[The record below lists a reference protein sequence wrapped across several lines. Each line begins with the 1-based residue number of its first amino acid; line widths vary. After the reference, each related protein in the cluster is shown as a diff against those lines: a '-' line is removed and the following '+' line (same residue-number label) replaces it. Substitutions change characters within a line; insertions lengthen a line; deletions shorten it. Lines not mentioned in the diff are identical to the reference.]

1 VTAPALALRANDE
14 PGLTG
19 FARGTD
25 ARVMVYPPGVYRA
38 ETDTELLAGVMRRG
52 DYARDRYVLDVGT
65 GGGALAVAAAQAG
78 ARSVTAVD
86 LSRRSVAAAWVNSR
100 LARARVHVRRGDLF
114 DPVAGRRFGLVVSNP
129 PYVPAAT
136 DALPRYR
143 KARCWDAGP
152 DGRALLD
159 RICAGVADVLTPDGA
174 VLLVHSA
181 VCDTECTLAALQRAG
196 LAARELARI
205 TVPFGPVMHS
215 RASLLEARGFVSR
228 GQRSEELVVVEGRR
242 DSWEPA

>member
-1 VTAPALALRANDE
+1 ML
-14 PGLTG
+14 
-19 FARGTD
+19 
-25 ARVMVYPPGVYRA
+25 YPPGVYRA
-38 ETDTELLAGVMRRG
+38 EGDTELLADVVRRSG
-52 DYARDRYVLDVGT
+52 AARDRDVLDIGT
-65 GGGALAVAAAQAG
+65 GSGALAVAAAKAG

-86 LSRRSVAAAWVNSR
+86 LSRRSVMTTWLNSR
-100 LARARVHVRRGDLF
+100 LAGVRVRVRRGDLF
-114 DPVAGRRFGLVVSNP
+114 APVAGRRFGLVVSNP

-136 DALPRYR
+136 TALPRYR

-159 RICAGVADVLTPDGA
+159 RICAGVPEVLEPDGT

-181 VCDTECTLAALQRAG
+181 VCDTDCTVAALEHAG
-196 LAARELARI
+196 LAAREIARI

-215 RASLLEARGFVSR
+215 RATMLEARGFVTR

-242 DSWEPA
+242 G

>member
-1 VTAPALALRANDE
+1 MSSTALRADVA
-14 PGLTG
+14 PGLAR
-19 FARGTD
+19 FAQGTD
-25 ARVMVYPPGVYRA
+25 PAVMLYPPGVYRA
-38 ETDTELLAGVMRRG
+38 ETDSELLADVMRRG
-52 DYARDRYVLDVGT
+52 DFAGDRHVLDVGT
-65 GGGALAVAAAQAG
+65 GGGALAVAAARAG

-86 LSRRSVAAAWVNSR
+86 LSLRSVATTWLNSR
-100 LARARVHVRRGDLF
+100 LARTRVRVRRGDLF
-114 DPVAGRRFGLVVSNP
+114 TPVAGRRFGLVLSNP

-136 DALPRYR
+136 GALPRHR

-159 RICAGVADVLTPDGA
+159 RICAGVPDVLTDDGT

-181 VCDTECTLAALQRAG
+181 VCDTGCTLDALRRAG

-215 RASLLEARGFVSR
+215 RAELLEKRGFVPR
-228 GQRSEELVVVEGRR
+228 GQRHEELVVVAGQR
-242 DSWEPA
+242 DG

>member
-1 VTAPALALRANDE
+1 ML
-14 PGLTG
+14 
-19 FARGTD
+19 
-25 ARVMVYPPGVYRA
+25 YPPGVYRA
-38 ETDTELLAGVMRRG
+38 ETDTELLAGVMRQGDFARG
-52 DYARDRYVLDVGT
+52 RDVLDVGT

-86 LSRRSVAAAWVNSR
+86 LSLRSVAATWVNSR
-100 LARARVHVRRGDLF
+100 LAGARVHVRRGDLF
-114 DPVAGRRFGLVVSNP
+114 APVAGRRFGLVLSNP

-136 DALPRYR
+136 DALPRHR

-159 RICAGVADVLTPDGA
+159 RICAGVPDVLTPDGT

-181 VCDTECTLAALQRAG
+181 VCDTDGTLDALRRAG
-196 LAARELARI
+196 LAARELARV

-215 RASLLEARGFVSR
+215 RARLLEARGFVGR
-228 GQRSEELVVVEGRR
+228 GQRSEELVVMAGRR
-242 DSWEPA
+242 DGSRDGFCDE

>member
-1 VTAPALALRANDE
+1 ML
-14 PGLTG
+14 
-19 FARGTD
+19 
-25 ARVMVYPPGVYRA
+25 YPPGVYRA
-38 ETDTELLAGVMRRG
+38 EGDTELLTGAMREG
-52 DYARDRYVLDVGT
+52 GHARDRDVLDVGT
-65 GGGALAVAAAQAG
+65 GGGALAVAAARAG

-86 LSRRSVAAAWVNSR
+86 LSLRSIATTWINSR
-100 LARARVHVRRGDLF
+100 LGGVRVDLRRGDLF
-114 DPVAGRRFGLVVSNP
+114 APVAGRRFGLVLSNP

-136 DALPRYR
+136 ARLPRYR

-159 RICAGVADVLTPDGA
+159 RICAGVPDVLAPDGT

-181 VCDTECTLAALQRAG
+181 VCNTECTLAALRRAG
-196 LAARELARI
+196 LAAREIARI

-215 RASLLEARGFVSR
+215 RARMLEARGFVAR

-242 DSWEPA
+242 HVT